1 MLVHIMPKFLGM
13 LLSAVLALSLPLA
26 TLADVTLKGEI
37 IQGGLVV
44 GKTAPNSEIS
54 LNGKPL
60 KQNPAGYFVFG
71 FDRDAKPV
79 ALLSIKQPNGEQWQQ
94 ELTVKARE
102 YDIQRIE
109 GIKQAIVSDN
119 KTEAEWQRIRDEAAA
134 VANARKEFHEIDA
147 FVHGF
152 EWPVLG
158 RISGVFGS
166 QRVYNGKPG
175 RPHYGVDIARPT
187 GTPAK
192 APADGIITLA
202 HDDMYYSGG
211 TLIIDHGYG
220 VSSTFL
226 HLSKVLVEVG
236 DKVKQGDVVAEI
248 GAGGQATGPH
258 LDWRLNWFSE
268 KLDPQLLVPA
278 MEQLL
283 QEKRND

>member
-1 MLVHIMPKFLGM
+1 MPK
-13 LLSAVLALSLPLA
+13 LLAAVLCCFAILA
-26 TLADVTLKGEI
+26 MPVTAAVDVTLKGEL

-44 GKTAPNSEIS
+44 GKTAVNSQITLEGVK
-54 LNGKPL
+54 L
-60 KQNPAGYFVFG
+60 QQTADGYFVFG
-71 FDRDAKPV
+71 FDRDAK
-79 ALLSIKQPNGEQWQQ
+79 ASAELIITAENGEQWQQ
-94 ELTVKARE
+94 TLAVKARE
-102 YDIQRIE
+102 YHIQRIE

-119 KTEAEWQRIRDEAAA
+119 KTEAEWQRIRDEAAL
-134 VANARKEFHEIDA
+134 VANARKEFHPLDA
-147 FVHGF
+147 FAHGF
-152 EWPVLG
+152 VWPVLG

-192 APADGIITLA
+192 APADGLITLA

-226 HLSKVLVEVG
+226 HLDKVLVNVG
-236 DKVKQGDVVAEI
+236 DMVKQGDVVAEI
-248 GAGGQATGPH
+248 GAGGQSTGPH
-258 LDWRLNWFSE
+258 LDWRLNWYNE

>member
-1 MLVHIMPKFLGM
+1 MPKFLGI
-13 LLSAVLALSLPLA
+13 LFSTVLTLSLSLTA
-26 TLADVTLKGEI
+26 LADLTLKGEI

-44 GKTAPNSEIS
+44 GKTTPKSKIS
-54 LNGKPL
+54 LNGQLL
-60 KQNPAGYFVFG
+60 KQNQAGYFVFG
-71 FDRDAKPV
+71 FDRDAEPT
-79 ALLSIKQPNGEQWQQ
+79 ALLSIRQPNGKYWQQ
-94 ELTVKARE
+94 ELTVKARK

-119 KTEAEWQRIRDEAAA
+119 KTEAEWQRISDEAAL
-134 VANARKEFHEIDA
+134 VASARKEFHEIDA
-147 FVHGF
+147 FAYGF

-236 DKVKQGDVVAEI
+236 DNVKQGDVVAEI
-248 GAGGQATGPH
+248 GAGGQSTGPH

-283 QEKRND
+283 QEKHND

>member
-1 MLVHIMPKFLGM
+1 MLKKSC
-13 LLSAVLALSLPLA
+13 LLLLLAFGLPVFSAV
-26 TLADVTLKGEI
+26 DVELKGQMQQGALI
-37 IQGGLVV
+37 I
-44 GKTAPNSEIS
+44 GKTAPNSQVE
-54 LNGKPL
+54 LNGVRL
-60 KQNPAGYFVFG
+60 KQSPEGYFVFG
-71 FDRDAKPV
+71 FDRDAESV
-79 ALLSIKQPNGEQWQQ
+79 AKLSVMNAQGEQWQQ
-94 ELTVKARE
+94 TLQIAARQ

-109 GIKQAIVSDN
+109 GIKQSIVSDN
-119 KTEAEWQRIRDEAAA
+119 KTEAEWQRIRDEAAQIA
-134 VANARKEFHEIDA
+134 QARKQSLDLTA
-147 FVHGF
+147 FTQTF
-152 EWPVLG
+152 QWPVLG

-192 APADGIITLA
+192 APIDGVITLA

-226 HLSKVLVEVG
+226 HLSKVLVKVG

-258 LDWRLNWFSE
+258 LDWRLNWFAQ
-268 KLDPQLLVPA
+268 KLDPQLLVPE
-278 MEQLL
+278 METLL
-283 QEKRND
+283 TEKKHD